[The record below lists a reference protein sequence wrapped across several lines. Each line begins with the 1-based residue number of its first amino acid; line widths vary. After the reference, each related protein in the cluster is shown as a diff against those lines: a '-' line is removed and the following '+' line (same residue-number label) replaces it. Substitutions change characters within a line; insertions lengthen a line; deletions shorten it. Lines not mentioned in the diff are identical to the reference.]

1 MLVINGRNVDKNV
14 FLCLCFTFN
23 PVNMSR
29 LILLSLLA
37 LPFGALSQTYN
48 LGMQV
53 VASGGGSGAQ
63 ANYDLTWTVG
73 EPVIFTLSNQ
83 DRVVTQG
90 FHQPDIFTS
99 VATWDLDLRALGI
112 EVFPNPTADFVT
124 VRFQAGSS
132 SALAVQ
138 AFDVF
143 GRLIGP
149 QELLDIPEGTILDCS
164 NWPAGMYLLRIHD
177 LKTKA
182 SATVRV
188 VRL

>member
-1 MLVINGRNVDKNV
+1 
-14 FLCLCFTFN
+14 
-23 PVNMSR
+23 MSR

-37 LPFGALSQTYN
+37 LPFGAFSQTYN

-83 DRVVTQG
+83 DRIATQG

-99 VATWDLDLRALGI
+99 VATWDLDLLALGI

-124 VRFQAGSS
+124 VRFQSDNNKP
-132 SALAVQ
+132 ALTVQ

-143 GRLIGP
+143 GRLIGAQAP
-149 QELLDIPEGTILDCS
+149 LDAPEGTLLDCS
-164 NWPAGMYLLRIHD
+164 NWPAGMYLLRIQD
-177 LKTKA
+177 AKTKA
-182 SATVRV
+182 AATVRV
-188 VRL
+188 VKL